1 MREKVAGKYRLRMA
15 QTAADVTAAQALRH
29 RAFCGGA
36 DGAGLDADSYD
47 ALCDHILIETQE
59 AGELVACF
67 RLMCLPDGA
76 ALQTS
81 YSAQFYDLSP
91 LSDFDGPMVEM
102 GRFCLA
108 PEVHDPDILRL
119 AWGALTAYV
128 DEIGVKLLF
137 GCSSFRGTDAL
148 PYHDAFALLRDRHI
162 APARW
167 RPQIKSSHVFPFAA
181 KLRRKP
187 DLKRAMA
194 TLPPLLRSYLMLGG
208 WVSDHAVIDQDLN
221 TLHVFTGLEIAA
233 VPPARARL
241 LRLAR

>member
-15 QTAADVTAAQALRH
+15 QTAADVTAAQTLRH
-29 RAFCGGA
+29 RAFRGGA
-36 DGAGLDADSYD
+36 DEAALDADPYD

-76 ALQTS
+76 SLQTS

-137 GCSSFRGTDAL
+137 GCSSFRGTDAQ